1 MEPASAPSARS
12 RRQRGAWPFA
22 PVALVALATLVSIG
36 CSGPITPI
44 NDQTPIKDQTIAP
57 TFLETME
64 ELTLSYQVDREIGTL
79 LLPPAT
85 AGTGTLTYSLGPDIP
100 GLSFNAGTRTLS
112 GTPTAVGEYDMTYR
126 AVDEDDNTAELTFTI
141 TIETATAVRTL
152 VSAVAAG
159 DADGRL
165 RFMNVPEPAGG
176 PAVAVT
182 GNPVVTAGGSF
193 FLDVATDG
201 AADTLLVSI
210 GGESFGYY
218 EIDLDNAAASAH
230 RLTGQLPFDL
240 DPALGEFCLQVTGVD
255 DGGAAGQPACQTL
268 HVAGVGGGQ
277 VQITVSW
284 DTDADLDLHVLDP
297 NGDEIFWL
305 RPQVASG
312 GELDLESNADCE
324 PDFIRNEH
332 IAWTGGAPPA
342 GRYEV
347 RVNHFSSCG
356 AVETDYLVT
365 VYNHGRTSTFSGTFV
380 GRGSGVD
387 GGFGAGRVITVFEV
401 PGAAGR
407 PQRTPAISS
416 TYRGSGDQVFVLNP
430 GGEILHDTTVTL
442 GLGDASADVYVIATN
457 ASIHHADPHVER
469 LDIRD
474 AATKGRR
481 AAATEDGYEPKP
493 RPALSLPAP
502 EPVWISEYNNSA
514 PLGDRGDGSR
524 AGTRSLQRQ
533 SSQRPVA
540 EGDRFTFVDIA
551 ITRSPVEIPATAR
564 RVVTDGSTTAVV
576 WVADREWWTRCGSAE
591 KCVTQEMADAAA
603 ERFLRPGAS
612 DDIYDWVTA
621 IFGAPW
627 GPHPYRNL
635 IPPEAADEIHILFF
649 DIEDDGIP
657 APGEPRTV
665 GFFLSLHNELRDPAD
680 AELRTSAERL
690 IFFMD
695 SALLAA
701 RTGPTWEI
709 TDGWPSDVMGT
720 LAHEFQHMIHF
731 YQKRVVH
738 GATSAAW
745 LNEMASEVA
754 EDLIA
759 DKLIIEGPRGV
770 DYDDPTAGE
779 PGNLRGRLPKYI
791 FFNDIRVTSWE
802 GDLANYSINYALG
815 AYLARTYGASLFSR
829 IVQSEPYGVEA
840 IEGALRD
847 LGHDLSFGDV
857 LANWAAAN
865 LLSDNAAAPAPYR
878 YNTGT
883 WTTSLAG
890 GIEYRLGSIDLF
902 NYAFLP
908 PGVSLEGI
916 GPNLLGRLAFFGPY
930 LHSLRTF
937 NGRTQPPHS
946 NMYATIGRATGTV
959 RLNVSALGDNRI
971 TVVVKE

>member
-1 MEPASAPSARS
+1 M
-12 RRQRGAWPFA
+12 PFA
-22 PVALVALATLVSIG
+22 PVALVALATLAALG
-36 CSGPITPI
+36 CVGPITPI

-165 RFMNVPEPAGG
+165 RFMNLPEPAGG
-176 PAVAVT
+176 PAVAVA
-182 GNPVVTAGGSF
+182 GNRVVTAGGSF

-218 EIDLDNAAASAH
+218 EIDLDNAAASVH

-240 DPALGEFCLQVTGVD
+240 DAALGPFCLQVTGVD
-255 DGGAAGQPACQTL
+255 DSGAAGPPACQTL

-297 NGDEIFWL
+297 NGDEVFWYQ
-305 RPQVASG
+305 PQVASG

-430 GGEILHDTTVTL
+430 GGEILDDATVTL
-442 GLGDASADVYVIATN
+442 KLGDASADVYVIATN
-457 ASIHHADPHVER
+457 TTVHHADPHVER
-469 LDIRD
+469 LDIKD
-474 AATKGRR
+474 AQAKGRR
-481 AAATEDGYEPKP
+481 AAATEEEYEPKP
-493 RPALSLPAP
+493 RTWNSQPVAERAWITEFNNNPPLS
-502 EPVWISEYNNSA
+502 SRSA
-514 PLGDRGDGSR
+514 SR
-524 AGTRSLQRQ
+524 SGRLQARAQ
-533 SSQRPVA
+533 GEGGVA
-540 EGDRFTFVDIA
+540 EGDRFTFLDRDSARNLI
-551 ITRSPVEIPATAR
+551 EIPATAR
-564 RVVTDGSTTAVV
+564 KVVTDGTITTAL
-576 WVADREWWTRCGSAE
+576 WVADKEWYTICGTHE
-591 KCVTQEMADAAA
+591 KCVTQQMVDAAA
-603 ERFLRPGAS
+603 EQFLRPGAAN
-612 DDIYDWVTA
+612 DIYDWVTA
-621 IFGAPW
+621 VFGAPW
-627 GPHPYRNL
+627 GPYPPGGPDAPEL
-635 IPPEAADEIHILFF
+635 IPPEAADEIHVLLF
-649 DIEDDGIP
+649 DIDDDGIP
-657 APGEPRTV
+657 ERGVPRSV
-665 GFFLSLHNELRDPAD
+665 GFFFGVHNHVRQAD
-680 AELRTSAERL
+680 DLLLQFSNERL
-690 IFFMD
+690 MFGLD

-701 RTGPTWEI
+701 RTGPTWEV
-709 TDGWPSDVMGT
+709 TDSWPSKVIGT

-731 YQKRVVH
+731 YEKPILRDVPS
-738 GATSAAW
+738 ATW
-745 LNEMASEVA
+745 LNEMSSEVA

-759 DKLIIEGPRGV
+759 DKLMIGGPRGV
-770 DYDDPTAGE
+770 DYDDPTAGA
-779 PGNLRGRLPKYI
+779 PDNLDGRLPEYN
-791 FFNDIRVTSWE
+791 FFNDIRVTSWQ
-802 GDLANYSINYALG
+802 GTLANYSINYALG
-815 AYLARTYGASLFSR
+815 AYMARTYGAALFSR
-829 IVQSEPYGVEA
+829 IVQSDAYGVEA
-840 IEGALRD
+840 IEGALD
-847 LGHDLSFGDV
+847 GLGQDVSFGEV
-857 LANWAAAN
+857 MANWAAAT
-865 LLSDNAAAPAPYR
+865 LLSDNTAAPAPYR
-878 YNTGT
+878 YNPGT
-883 WTTSLAG
+883 WTTSHAG
-890 GIEYRLGSIDLF
+890 GNEYRLGSIDLF
-902 NYAFLP
+902 NYAWVP
-908 PGVSLEGI
+908 PGVSLEGT
-916 GPNLLGRLAFFGPY
+916 GPNLIGRLAFFGPY

-937 NGRTQPPHS
+937 NARTQPPHS

-959 RLNVSALGDNRI
+959 RLNVSAISDNRI

>member
-1 MEPASAPSARS
+1 MESFAPRARPRS
-12 RRQRGAWPFA
+12 RAWIGPA
-22 PVALVALATLVSIG
+22 ALAALATFVSIG
-36 CSGPITPI
+36 CVGP
-44 NDQTPIKDQTIAP
+44 TPIKDQAMP

-64 ELTLSYQVDREIGTL
+64 ELSLSYQVDREIGTL
-79 LLPPAT
+79 LLPPGT
-85 AGTGTLTYSLGPDIP
+85 AGSGSLTYSLTPAIP
-100 GLSFNAGTRTLS
+100 GLTFDGNVRTLT
-112 GTPTAVGEYDMTYR
+112 GTPTEVGEYDMTYR
-126 AVDEDDNTAELTFTI
+126 AMDEDDNTATLDFTI
-141 TIETATAVRTL
+141 TVETATVVRTL

-159 DADGRL
+159 DADGRP
-165 RFMNVPEPAGG
+165 RFMDLPEPAGG
-176 PAVAVT
+176 PAVLVR
-182 GNPVVTAGGSF
+182 GNPVVVAGGSF
-193 FLDVATDG
+193 LLDVATGG
-201 AADTLLVSI
+201 AADKLLVSI
-210 GGESFGYY
+210 GGEPFGYY
-218 EIDLDNAAASAH
+218 EIDLEDSAAPH

-240 DPALGEFCLQVTGVD
+240 DPALASFCLQVTAVD
-255 DGGAAGQPACQTL
+255 DSGAAGPPACYQLDTEPVGDGD
-268 HVAGVGGGQ
+268 VAV
-277 VQITVSW
+277 TVTWYSN
-284 DTDADLDLHVLDP
+284 ADLDLHVLDP

-332 IAWTGGAPPA
+332 IAWTGGAPPP

-380 GRGSGVD
+380 GRGSGTD

-401 PGAAGR
+401 PGHAGR

-442 GLGDASADVYVIATN
+442 ELGDASADVYVIATN

-502 EPVWISEYNNSA
+502 EPAWISEYNNSA

-524 AGTRSLQRQ
+524 AGTRSLQAQ
-533 SSQRPVA
+533 STQRPVA
-540 EGDRFTFVDIA
+540 EGDRFTFVDIGV
-551 ITRSPVEIPATAR
+551 TRSPVEIPATAR
-564 RVVTDGSTTAVV
+564 SVVTDGSTTAVV

-591 KCVTQEMADAAA
+591 KCVTQEMANAAA
-603 ERFLRPGAS
+603 ERFLRRGHAN
-612 DDIYDWVTA
+612 DIYDWVTA

-665 GFFLSLHNELRDPAD
+665 GFFFSLHNELRDPAD

-759 DKLIIEGPRGV
+759 DKLIIDGPRGL

-779 PGNLRGRLPKYI
+779 PGNLRGRLPKYN

-865 LLSDNAAAPAPYR
+865 LLSDNTAAPAPYR
-878 YNTGT
+878 YNPGT
-883 WTTSLAG
+883 WTTSLVG